1 MIKYLHSPIV
11 HIGATLLYELQ
22 RQLSEITVQ
31 LTGVANIHKYIG
43 IDFIGFGRIN
53 KVNGYSYSSAYYQS
67 YPYWFLDKS
76 MSIII
81 RWKSNTD
88 KEYITPYDV
97 INSND
102 ITVEFSPILIPA
114 RNDGVDHIAT
124 KELLISYI
132 NSNPHKPNQLAEYGF
147 LQE

>member
-1 MIKYLHSPIV
+1 MLFERFPQPRFADNLCRNGMIKYLHSPIV

-67 YPYWFLDKS
+67 YPYFW
-76 MSIII
+76 I
-81 RWKSNTD
+81 R
-88 KEYITPYDV
+88 V
-97 INSND
+97 
-102 ITVEFSPILIPA
+102 
-114 RNDGVDHIAT
+114 
-124 KELLISYI
+124 
-132 NSNPHKPNQLAEYGF
+132 
-147 LQE
+147 